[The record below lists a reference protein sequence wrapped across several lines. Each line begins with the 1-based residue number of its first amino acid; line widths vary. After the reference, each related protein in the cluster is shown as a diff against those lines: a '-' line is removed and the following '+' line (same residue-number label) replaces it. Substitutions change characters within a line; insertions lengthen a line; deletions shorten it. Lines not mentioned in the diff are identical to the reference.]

1 MRQISGSVGPLSHE
15 LYLAP
20 EVRVWAHL
28 ADPRPAGSLQR
39 PSGDAELL
47 ATDIWTLGVVFWQ
60 LLTLHQS
67 KTLGM
72 ISVVRF
78 NPGRVQQRPAS
89 VSAAVALRPVAPP
102 LPPRRLCTAHDNRVS
117 VHLGTPRGTPWY
129 TAVHR
134 GGYTVAGQLL
144 VWWPTSPLK

>member
-102 LPPRRLCTAHDNRVS
+102 LPPRTNDNHVS
-117 VHLGTPRGTPWY
+117 VHLGTPQYAASVRRGCWCG
-129 TAVHR
+129 VVV
-134 GGYTVAGQLL
+134 GVVADESAK
-144 VWWPTSPLK
+144 VRVEVSM